1 MVMEKVPHIK
11 EHLDKKIFDN
21 DYELGTKFG
30 DGTLLVYICSLEEE
44 KTITIEK
51 FFEICNKR
59 MVKYEDFK

>member
-1 MVMEKVPHIK
+1 MVMEKIPHIK
-11 EHLDKKIFDN
+11 DYLDKKIFDN
-21 DYELGTKFG
+21 GYELGTKFG